1 MKYEFDTTS
10 LNRIKSIL
18 EQRRESRAVAESV
31 TAGRLQF
38 ALASADEALKFFQG
52 GITAYN
58 LGQKTRHLDID
69 PIYAFDCNCVSDEIA
84 KKMALNVC
92 NMFCCDWGI
101 GITGYATAVPES
113 HMQVFC
119 HFGIAYKGTVVVSGR
134 IEDDSSDAP
143 SARKHYVD
151 KVIQVLLMHLEKH
164 NQQRTKLKH

>member
-1 MKYEFDTTS
+1 
-10 LNRIKSIL
+10 
-18 EQRRESRAVAESV
+18 
-31 TAGRLQF
+31 
-38 ALASADEALKFFQG
+38 
-52 GITAYN
+52 
-58 LGQKTRHLDID
+58 
-69 PIYAFDCNCVSDEIA
+69 
-84 KKMALNVC
+84 MALNVC